1 MKTIDKQDKPQ
12 SRAFIM
18 KPMEHYSGFLMP
30 AKYFT
35 NTFGAAV
42 TNGWIITGNQFKP
55 WYLDAS
61 LELSEGQKLQNEA
74 FLFHHR
80 EKMTVEISHPIE
92 MESLMSERNA
102 KDIEMICSA
111 YNACQL
117 AFHNIAIRVL
127 KNTKSSNEL
136 LDADGTEEK
145 KRLDHNIQKHIRLR
159 NMVPMPSKGSIEEV
173 VKYFKRL
180 PIENDSC
187 K

>member
-18 KPMEHYSGFLMP
+18 KPMEHYSGFSMP
-30 AKYFT
+30 AKNFA

-42 TNGWIITGNQFKP
+42 TNGWIITGKQIKP

-74 FLFHHR
+74 FLFHNR
-80 EKMTVEISHPIE
+80 VKMTVEISHPIL
-92 MESLMSERNA
+92 MEPHMSERNA
-102 KDIEMICSA
+102 KDVEIICSA

-117 AFHNIAIRVL
+117 AFHNIAISVL
-127 KNTKSSNEL
+127 KNTKSSNES
-136 LDADGTEEK
+136 LDGSEEK
-145 KRLDHNIQKHIRLR
+145 KQLDYNIQKHIRLR
-159 NMVPMPSKGSIEEV
+159 NMVPLPSKGSIEEV